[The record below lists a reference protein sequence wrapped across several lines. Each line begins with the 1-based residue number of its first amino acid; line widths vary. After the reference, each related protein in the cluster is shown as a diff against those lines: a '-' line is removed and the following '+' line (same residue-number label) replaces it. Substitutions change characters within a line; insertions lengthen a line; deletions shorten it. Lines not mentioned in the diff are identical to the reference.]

1 MPQAIPFFIGL
12 GQAILIG
19 AAVGAVVGGISS
31 AISGGSIGQG
41 MLHGAIGGAVVGA
54 LTFGVGTAFNALGT
68 ANANLVSSG
77 GRTGMFGMEAGALGD
92 GAAAIGAGEG
102 AATLSVAEGAALATV
117 EAESTSFLGGL
128 WTDLKGS
135 FSGGEGVGVE
145 FGKAAVGAGIKGA
158 VDVYG
163 TKKTLAEAKA
173 GREQGYIEN
182 AKTAELQHGYR
193 LEEIAAQGA
202 ASGSAAAASGPDYT
216 NEQLIERQRQA
227 ELGGM
232 QTQLAVQDANL
243 QGQKDLNQQEFD
255 QNTLARE
262 RAAAGALQGN
272 AGRVSGSRSSE
283 TLVAAQDRI
292 RAGEGTD
299 GTVNTGVIPPVTYVP
314 PEQMV
319 G

>member
-1 MPQAIPFFIGL
+1 MPQAIPFVIGL
-12 GQAILIG
+12 GKAILIG

-68 ANANLVSSG
+68 SNSALISSG
-77 GRTGMFGMEAGALGD
+77 SRTTMSGLEAA
-92 GAAAIGAGEG
+92 GAGE
-102 AATLSVAEGAALATV
+102 AAVVGTSTIAEGAALATV

-135 FSGGEGVGVE
+135 FAGSGGVGTE

-158 VDVYG
+158 TDIYG
-163 TKKTLAEAKA
+163 QNKALAEAKE

-255 QNTLARE
+255 QNTLGESCCRCPARY
-262 RAAAGALQGN
+262 RW
-272 AGRVSGSRSSE
+272 
-283 TLVAAQDRI
+283 
-292 RAGEGTD
+292 
-299 GTVNTGVIPPVTYVP
+299 
-314 PEQMV
+314 
-319 G
+319 